1 MTIFESQL
9 PSVNQAEYE
18 RSRIRMCDEAYLR
31 KALADDLKALQ
42 IDKAEKES
50 SASYEQVPYV
60 EEAIAFYEEL
70 L

>member
-1 MTIFESQL
+1 MTIYESQL

-18 RSRIRMCDEAYLR
+18 RSRIRICDEAYLR
-31 KALADDLKALQ
+31 KTLADDLIALQ
-42 IDKAEKES
+42 QDKLEKVS